1 VIATASVL
9 LRAVSWRAL
18 LGLTAAGGATGALAV
33 LLRSGPSLTVLQLSM
48 VLIGAAAAC
57 ALDEPAAAVVA
68 ACPVRRST
76 QVVLRAAAA
85 LVAVAVGA
93 VDLLGWWARSSVD
106 RVLLL
111 ELVGCW
117 VLGFALAVLARV
129 RLDEPAEAVASGVA
143 LALLSILL
151 IAPLGRR
158 LVLFPD
164 DDHLAR
170 GVRTWWVVL
179 AGCAVGLLIAVP
191 ERRWARKGR

>member
-1 VIATASVL
+1 MSP
-9 LRAVSWRAL
+9 
-18 LGLTAAGGATGALAV
+18 AGGVTGALAV
-33 LLRSGPSLTVLQLSM
+33 LLHGGPSLLVLQLSM
-48 VLIGAAAAC
+48 VLVGAAAAC
-57 ALDEPAAAVVA
+57 ALDEPAAAVVS

-76 QVVLRAAAA
+76 QVLLRAAAA
-85 LVAVAVGA
+85 LLPVAVGA
-93 VDLLGWWARSSVD
+93 ADLLAWWARSSVD

-129 RLDEPAEAVASGVA
+129 RLDEPAEVVASGLA
-143 LALLSILL
+143 LALLSTLL
-151 IAPLGRR
+151 VAPIGHR

-164 DDHLAR
+164 DDQLTR
-170 GVRTWWVVL
+170 GVRTWWLVL

>member
-1 VIATASVL
+1 MASVL

-18 LGLTAAGGATGALAV
+18 LGLSAAGGVTGALAV
-33 LLRSGPSLTVLQLSM
+33 LLHDGPSLLVLQLSM
-48 VLIGAAAAC
+48 VLVGAAAAC

-68 ACPVRRST
+68 ACPVPRST
-76 QVVLRAAAA
+76 QVLLRAAAA

-93 VDLLGWWARSSVD
+93 ADLVAWWARTSVD

-111 ELVGCW
+111 ELLGCW

-129 RLDEPAEAVASGVA
+129 RLDEPAEAVASAVA
-143 LALLSILL
+143 LALLSTLL
-151 IAPLGRR
+151 VAPVGRR

-164 DDHLAR
+164 DDQLAR
-170 GVRTWWVVL
+170 GVRTWWLVL
-179 AGCAVGLLIAVP
+179 TGCAVGLLIAVP

>member
-1 VIATASVL
+1 MAPVL

-33 LLRSGPSLTVLQLSM
+33 LLRSGPSLMVLQLSM
-48 VLIGAAAAC
+48 VLVGAAAAC

-76 QVVLRAAAA
+76 QVLLRAVAA
-85 LVAVAVGA
+85 LLAVAVGA
-93 VDLLGWWARSSVD
+93 ADLLAWWARSSVD

-117 VLGFALAVLARV
+117 VLGFALAVLARA
-129 RLDEPAEAVASGVA
+129 RLDEPAETVASGVA
-143 LALLSILL
+143 LALLSTLL
-151 IAPLGRR
+151 IAPIGRH
-158 LVLFPD
+158 LVLFPGD
-164 DDHLAR
+164 DQLAR
-170 GVRTWWVVL
+170 GVRTWWLVL